1 MDSKAARAT
10 LVQRRHIIEGLTK
23 EHTQETEMEKLV
35 RYQGAIEALD
45 AALEDEQAHG
55 TSDSRRGPRCRGT
68 IRRGG
73 SRRVP
78 ENHGHG

>member
-1 MDSKAARAT
+1 MDSKAARAR

-35 RYQGAIEALD
+35 QYQRAIEALD

-55 TSDSRRGPRCRGT
+55 TL
-68 IRRGG
+68 
-73 SRRVP
+73 
-78 ENHGHG
+78 